1 MAISCPTGNTTGVCA
16 IMEEAGAGLGIFITY
31 LGQSLPT
38 LLLIL
43 IIVGI
48 VGAIGFAIAA
58 VISGFITKV
67 RTR

>member
-1 MAISCPTGNTTGVCA
+1 MAIVCPANGTGVCN
-16 IMEEAGAGLGIFITY
+16 IMEEAGAGLGLFIQY

-48 VGAIGFAIAA
+48 VGAVGFAIAA